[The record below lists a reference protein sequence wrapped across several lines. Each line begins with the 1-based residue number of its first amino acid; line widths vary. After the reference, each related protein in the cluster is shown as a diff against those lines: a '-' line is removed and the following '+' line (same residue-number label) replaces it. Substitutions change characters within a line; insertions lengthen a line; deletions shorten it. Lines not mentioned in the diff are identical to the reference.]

1 MSAAELA
8 AVVSCLRVGVHTFK
22 FRRDELEPSRGEANL
37 QSPSH
42 RLRMRRRLLRRL
54 RLQKT
59 CALSTKYTLTM
70 A

>member
-37 QSPSH
+37 QSPSL
-42 RLRMRRRLLRRL
+42 RLRMRRRLL